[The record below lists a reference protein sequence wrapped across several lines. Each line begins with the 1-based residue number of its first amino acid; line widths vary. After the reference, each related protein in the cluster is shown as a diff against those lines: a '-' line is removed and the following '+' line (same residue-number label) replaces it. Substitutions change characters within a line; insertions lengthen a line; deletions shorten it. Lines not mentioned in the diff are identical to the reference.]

1 MIKVNFLLLSSDPVI
16 LAEPPPTQ
24 GDIHFR
30 VWGTPV
36 RIHPFFWITT
46 LILGISGGGSTP
58 PVEVLGW
65 IVAVFVSILIH
76 ELGHAVAQRHYG
88 GHPRITLYAMGGLA
102 ACDDCD
108 RSTRSQILISLAGP
122 CAGFAFAALV
132 LVAIRAV
139 GHQAGVQL
147 DPEMK
152 WEQLELKNGV
162 GMRIIGL
169 TIYWDGFLSDKINH
183 MIGDLFQINCLWGA
197 VNLLPI
203 YPLDGGQISREVCL
217 LSQPK
222 RGMILSLQI
231 SVFAAAA
238 MALVGLFLWGSL
250 FVPLFFGYMAYSSYR
265 TLEAYRA
272 SLW

>member
-1 MIKVNFLLLSSDPVI
+1 MI
-16 LAEPPPTQ
+16 LAEPSPTQ
-24 GDIHFR
+24 GDLHFR

-36 RIHPFFWITT
+36 RIHPFFWVTT

-58 PVEVLGW
+58 PAEVIGW
-65 IVAVFVSILIH
+65 ICAVFVSILIH

-88 GHPRITLYAMGGLA
+88 GHPRIILYAMGGLA
-102 ACDDCD
+102 ACNDCD

-139 GHQAGVQL
+139 GHQAGISIADESQL
-147 DPEMK
+147 KAQGLVPLSVLGITLY
-152 WEQLELKNGV
+152 WEPLASYAANYMVWQ
-162 GMRIIGL
+162 
-169 TIYWDGFLSDKINH
+169 FLWINV
-183 MIGDLFQINCLWGA
+183 LWGA

-203 YPLDGGQISREVCL
+203 YPLDGGQISRELCL
-217 LSQPK
+217 LGQPQ
-222 RGMILSLQI
+222 RGMVLSLQI

-238 MALVGLFLWGSL
+238 MAFVGLTRWGSF
-250 FVPLFFGYMAYSSYR
+250 FVALFFGYMAYSSYR
-265 TLEAYRA
+265 TLQAYRA

>member
-1 MIKVNFLLLSSDPVI
+1 MI
-16 LAEPPPTQ
+16 LAEPSPTQ

-30 VWGTPV
+30 VGGTPV
-36 RIHPFFWITT
+36 RIHPFFWVTT

-58 PVEVLGW
+58 PAEVIGW
-65 IVAVFVSILIH
+65 ICAVFVSILIH

-102 ACDDCD
+102 ACNDCD

-139 GHQAGVQL
+139 GHQAGL
-147 DPEMK
+147 A
-152 WEQLELKNGV
+152 
-162 GMRIIGL
+162 IGGDSQFEAQGL
-169 TIYWDGFLSDKINH
+169 IPLSVLGISLYWDPLSSYAANYMVWQFLWINV
-183 MIGDLFQINCLWGA
+183 LWGT

-203 YPLDGGQISREVCL
+203 YPLDGGQISRELCL
-217 LSQPK
+217 LGQPQ
-222 RGMILSLQI
+222 RGMVLSLQI

-238 MALVGLFLWGSL
+238 MALVGLSWGSW
-250 FVPLFFGYMAYSSYR
+250 FVGLFFGYLAYSSYR
-265 TLEAYRA
+265 TLKAYQA

>member
-1 MIKVNFLLLSSDPVI
+1 
-16 LAEPPPTQ
+16 
-24 GDIHFR
+24 

-36 RIHPFFWITT
+36 RIHPFFWVTT

-58 PVEVLGW
+58 PAEVIGW
-65 IVAVFVSILIH
+65 ILAVFVSILIH

-139 GHQAGVQL
+139 GHQAGIIFSGAPRPEGQDL
-147 DPEMK
+147 DGIPVLGLIFY
-152 WEQLELKNGV
+152 WEQFSEFANYMIKQLL
-162 GMRIIGL
+162 
-169 TIYWDGFLSDKINH
+169 WINV
-183 MIGDLFQINCLWGA
+183 LWGA

-203 YPLDGGQISREVCL
+203 YPLDGGQISRELCL
-217 LSQPK
+217 LSQPQ

-265 TLEAYRA
+265 TLGAYRA